1 MRFFYTLTFS
11 FLFLF
16 SYAGFSQTEQLAKNY
31 FDRGDFEKA
40 QNIYEKLFEEE
51 PGNPSIFFGLI
62 ATYQQLENFP
72 EAERL
77 LQHKINTT
85 ANAPHYLVEL
95 GHNYELQQKK
105 EQAEQFYNEALRA
118 IESRPNYA
126 FSIARTF
133 EKYSLLNNAVKAY
146 ELGMK
151 MNPDAEY
158 YIQLARLYGEQ
169 GEIEKM
175 FSNYIDVL
183 GNNPNL
189 LPGVSRIYGQF
200 ITEDPRNEANKIFR
214 KLLLKKLQEDQN
226 ILFNEMLSWLFVQ
239 QKEFKKAFLQEKA
252 IYRRSEQGLGAIMR
266 LTVMANEAGQPDTA
280 IEVLDFIIEET
291 PQEEVKLQ
299 AHQLKLT
306 ILRQSLPKNKY
317 PEIETAYK
325 ELFESYGKG
334 MNTISLHIDYAN
346 FLAFNMG
353 KRAEGQAVLKE
364 FLGKDLQKFEEAAV
378 KMALA
383 DILVLD
389 EKFNQALIF
398 FTQVQNV
405 VENDVIAQMARFKV
419 AKTSYYKGDF
429 KWATIQ
435 LDVLKSATSQLI
447 ANDAMELSLLISEN
461 SLDDSTQTALKKY
474 ARADLLAFQEKEEMA
489 IEVLDSVISQHKGEK
504 IEDDALLKQA
514 ILFED
519 TGEYEN
525 AEANYLK
532 IIQHYKNGILAD
544 NAHYRLAELYANKL
558 GLPEK
563 AQEFYEKIIFN
574 YADSIYFV
582 DARKKFRQ
590 LRGDEIE

>member
-1 MRFFYTLTFS
+1 MRFFYTLIF
-11 FLFLF
+11 FFLF
-16 SYAGFSQTEQLAKNY
+16 SYSGFSQSEQLAKNY
-31 FDRGDFEKA
+31 FDRGDFKKA
-40 QNIYEKLFEEE
+40 QNIYERLFEDQ
-51 PGNPSIFFGLI
+51 PHSPSIFFGLI
-62 ATYQQLENFP
+62 ATYQQLENFQK
-72 EAERL
+72 AEEL
-77 LQHKINTT
+77 LKFKLNNT
-85 ANAPHYLVEL
+85 ANAPYYLVEL
-95 GHNYELQQKK
+95 GHNYELQQNK

-126 FSIARTF
+126 LSIAQTF
-133 EKYSLLNNAVKAY
+133 EKYSLLNNAVSAY

-151 MNPDAEY
+151 GNPDAEY
-158 YIQLARLYGEQ
+158 NIQLARLYGEQ

-200 ITEDPRNEANKIFR
+200 ITDDPSNEANVIFR
-214 KLLLKKLQEDQN
+214 KLLLKKLQEEQN

-239 QKEFKKAFLQEKA
+239 QKDFKKAFLQEKA
-252 IYRRSEQGLGAIMR
+252 IYRRSQHGLGAIMR
-266 LTVMANEAGQPDTA
+266 LTVLATEQGHHETA
-280 IEVLDFIIEET
+280 LEVLEFIIEET

-306 ILRQSLPKNKY
+306 ILKQTLPKKKY
-317 PEIETAYK
+317 PEIEAAYQR
-325 ELFESYGKG
+325 LFETYGKG
-334 MNTISLHIDYAN
+334 LNTLSLHIDYAN
-346 FLAFNMG
+346 FLAFNLG
-353 KRAEGQAVLKE
+353 KHEEGEAVLKAY
-364 FLGKDLQKFEEAAV
+364 FDQDLKKFEEAAV

-383 DILVLD
+383 DIFVLD
-389 EKFNQALIF
+389 EKFNQALIY
-398 FTQVQNV
+398 FTQVQNL
-405 VENDVIAQMARFKV
+405 VENDVVAQMARFKV

-429 KWATIQ
+429 KWANIQ

-461 SLDDSTQTALKKY
+461 SLEDSTQTALKKY
-474 ARADLLAFQEKEEMA
+474 ARADLMAFQEKKEQA
-489 IEVLDSVISQHKGEK
+489 IQELDSILTHHKGEK

-514 ILFED
+514 LLFEE
-519 TGEYEN
+519 TEEYEK

-532 IIQHYKNGILAD
+532 IIQHYQKGVLAD
-544 NAHYRLAELYANKL
+544 NAYFRLAELYLGKL
-558 GLPEK
+558 QQPEK
-563 AQEFYEKIIFN
+563 AQDFYEKIIFN